1 MELVGVTNE
10 FQDGL
15 AGRSVLLVL
24 LRLQL
29 VQLLFEV
36 LHVHLL
42 HQQLDCFV
50 RELPL

>member
-10 FQDGL
+10 FQNSL
-15 AGRSVLLVL
+15 AGRGVLLVL

-29 VQLLFEV
+29 AQLLIEV
-36 LHVHLL
+36 VHVHLL
-42 HQQLDCFV
+42 HQQIDCFV